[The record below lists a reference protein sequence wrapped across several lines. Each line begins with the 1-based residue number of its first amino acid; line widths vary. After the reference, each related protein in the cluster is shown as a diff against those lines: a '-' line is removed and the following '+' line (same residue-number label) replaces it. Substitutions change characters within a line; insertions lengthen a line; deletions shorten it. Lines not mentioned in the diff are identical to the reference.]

1 MGLETDNPVFSTTI
15 PKRCEVFSSLSAR
28 IRRGFGEDFFEVR
41 APKMQLALRLEF
53 LEIRTGR
60 YIPESW
66 RTATVHSNADNPN
79 NPNLLLFW
87 IRRHLANSF
96 VIGPAVINTHLASA
110 TTYHRHQTRGNEPGI
125 GRPRSPCEMRE
136 NLRQVERALGEVRK
150 PKCQRMED

>member
-1 MGLETDNPVFSTTI
+1 MGLETDIPVFSTTI

-41 APKMQLALRLEF
+41 APKKQLALRLEF

-87 IRRHLANSF
+87 IRRHLYNRSSTKRGKTKKTDQILKTRKRLFLKKTRRAFDEDSF
-96 VIGPAVINTHLASA
+96 KKARLHFSVWNGSNIWGSL
-110 TTYHRHQTRGNEPGI
+110 Y
-125 GRPRSPCEMRE
+125 
-136 NLRQVERALGEVRK
+136 LKKLGWTL
-150 PKCQRMED
+150 